1 MFVGCASVNKDRIYA
16 LSPRA
21 QKIIENLPDKQM
33 RIEAFNMSLRH
44 METVDDDSLVASC
57 RERLYEF
64 LATQSTLSPCFQKN
78 NVAES
83 IRVDL
88 GIWLGITYKKRLIN
102 AKPIRAY
109 ECSLIVAIRG
119 GEQGYEEI
127 LVNTSFLISKP
138 YEQESDALEQEK
150 CAIQDALQ
158 KTSEIISAAC
168 EGTFSKNKEK

>member
-1 MFVGCASVNKDRIYA
+1 
-16 LSPRA
+16 
-21 QKIIENLPDKQM
+21 
-33 RIEAFNMSLRH
+33 MSLGH

-57 RERLYEF
+57 RERLYEL
-64 LATQSTLSPCFQKN
+64 LATQPTLAPCFQKK
-78 NVAES
+78 NVVEPNK
-83 IRVDL
+83 VDL
-88 GIWLGITYKKRLIN
+88 GIWLGITYKKRLAN

-138 YEQESDALEQEK
+138 FGQESTAQEQER

-168 EGTFSKNKEK
+168 EGTFSEEKEK